1 MMDSEYEKEIKDQK
15 KIRELNVK
23 LDKLITYV
31 KEKKKIEEEHDKL
44 VRTNSTTTIPNLN
57 KPATTKQSLNKSA
70 I

>member
-1 MMDSEYEKEIKDQK
+1 MDSEYEKEIKDQK

-23 LDKLITYV
+23 LEKLITYV

>member
-1 MMDSEYEKEIKDQK
+1 MDSEYEKEIKDQK